1 MENYIENPN
10 KKNKADIKVK
20 QNLFNSV
27 ADKLFIKVAHHA
39 GIVILYAAD
48 VFCDYYLINNI
59 EYLYN
64 QLNTFLVESK
74 QSPLLDISTLR
85 NNAIKEAAKYV
96 KPNNILDF
104 FDKN

>member
-10 KKNKADIKVK
+10 KKNKADVKVK

-27 ADKLFIKVAHHA
+27 ADKLFIKVAYYA

-48 VFCDYYLINNI
+48 VFRDYYLINNI

-64 QLNTFLVESK
+64 QLNTCLIESK
-74 QSPLLDISTLR
+74 QSTLLDISTLK
-85 NNAIKEAAKYV
+85 NNAIKETAKYV

-104 FDKN
+104 FDRN